1 MDFLKLNVASFYLE
15 HFILLGPLLFLHT
28 FQAFYPSFYNK
39 QEYRIAKGI
48 PATHCISEHCRIL
61 GEILIEKYG
70 WLLLAN
76 CVQKVM
82 RAISYGPMLH

>member
-48 PATHCISEHCRIL
+48 PANHCTIEHCRIL
-61 GEILIEKYG
+61 GETMIENNGCAPTGKF
-70 WLLLAN
+70 A
-76 CVQKVM
+76 QKVM
-82 RAISYGPMLH
+82 RAISY